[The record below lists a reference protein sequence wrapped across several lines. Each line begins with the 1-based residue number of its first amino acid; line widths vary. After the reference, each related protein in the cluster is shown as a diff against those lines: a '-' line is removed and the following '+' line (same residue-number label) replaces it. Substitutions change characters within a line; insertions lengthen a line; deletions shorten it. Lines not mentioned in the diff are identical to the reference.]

1 MGPSHN
7 LGVVVLANMAT
18 ARVTPFG
25 ESVTRIAFGL
35 EVAPPK
41 SRKEVDVDS
50 AVLESYVGVYVL
62 TPLFVLTVTVEDG
75 KLMVQATGQPKLPV
89 FAESKTE
96 FFYKIVDAQIS
107 FVPGEDGKVKHLT
120 LHQGGLNLKAVRKE

>member
-1 MGPSHN
+1 
-7 LGVVVLANMAT
+7 
-18 ARVTPFG
+18 
-25 ESVTRIAFGL
+25 GL

-50 AVLESYVGVYVL
+50 AVLESYAGVYTL
-62 TPLFVLTVTVEDG
+62 TPQFALTVTVEDG

-107 FVPGEDGKVKHLT
+107 FVPDEDGKVKHLT